1 MKVKLRANRSD
12 GKIINIV
19 MSKNNIQVSKSY
31 IGCDCELYY
40 IIEIEDDNKLNS
52 ILLELN
58 EKTDYAVDICQK
70 VKGIT
75 FIKKKFHFGSDGCY
89 SIELGL
95 VIYEKYR

>member
-70 VKGIT
+70 VKRIT
-75 FIKKKFHFGSDGCY
+75 FIKKKIPFWKRW
-89 SIELGL
+89 LL
-95 VIYEKYR
+95 